1 MLPTPWQLQFAIF
14 TGQRNFSF
22 MIDFISGKIEQKTP
36 TAIVVST
43 NGIGYHINTSIQTFE
58 KLPVQGEQIK
68 IKTYLHVREDI
79 LQLYGF
85 ADENERNVFL
95 GLISV
100 SGIGPKQA
108 QTILSGIPI
117 QELVQAISESNEG
130 RLTSISGVGKKT
142 AQRLIIELKEKF
154 KSLGLIGESTLSS
167 EITVKLSSLEQ
178 EAIMALVS
186 LGYKKQ
192 VAEKALVKLRTG
204 EKILSLEDMIKKV
217 LQMI

>member
-1 MLPTPWQLQFAIF
+1 
-14 TGQRNFSF
+14 
-22 MIDFISGKIEQKTP
+22 MIDYVSGKIEQKNP
-36 TAIVVST
+36 TAIVVDV
-43 NGIGYHINTSIQTFE
+43 NGIGYHINTSVQTYE
-58 KLPVQGEQIK
+58 KIPGIGEQVK

-85 ADENERNVFL
+85 AEEKERDVFL

-117 QELVQAISESNEG
+117 HELVLAIRESDID
-130 RLTSISGVGKKT
+130 RLTTISGVGKKT
-142 AQRLIIELKEKF
+142 AQRLIVELKEKF
-154 KSLGLIGESTLSS
+154 KSLGLIDELAEST
-167 EITVKLSSLEQ
+167 EMTIQLSSLEQ

-192 VAEKALVKLRTG
+192 TAAKALVKIRG
-204 EKILSLEDMIKKV
+204 NDKVLSLEEMIKKV

>member
-1 MLPTPWQLQFAIF
+1 
-14 TGQRNFSF
+14 
-22 MIDFISGKIEQKTP
+22 MIEFVSGKIEQKKP
-36 TAIVVST
+36 TTIIVNV
-43 NGIGYHINTSIQTFE
+43 NGIGFQINTSIQTFE
-58 KLPVQGEQIK
+58 KLPAEGEQVK
-68 IKTYLHVREDI
+68 IITYLQVREDI

-85 ADENERNVFL
+85 ADENERNIFL

-117 QELVQAISESNEG
+117 TDLVQAISEADEG

-142 AQRLIIELKEKF
+142 AQRLIVELKEKF
-154 KSLGLIGESTLSS
+154 KSLGLIDESS
-167 EITVKLSSLEQ
+167 ESSEKIIALSSLEQ
-178 EAIMALVS
+178 EAIMALIS

-192 VAEKALVKLRTG
+192 TAEKALIKLRSG
-204 EKILSLEDMIKKV
+204 EKVLSLEEMIKKV

>member
-1 MLPTPWQLQFAIF
+1 
-14 TGQRNFSF
+14 
-22 MIDFISGKIEQKTP
+22 MIDFVSGKIEQKKP
-36 TAIVVST
+36 TVTVVNV
-43 NGIGYHINTSIQTFE
+43 NGVGYHINTSIQTFE
-58 KLPVQGEQIK
+58 KLPEEGEEVK
-68 IKTYLHVREDI
+68 IITYLQVREDI

-100 SGIGPKQA
+100 SGVGPKQA

-117 QELVQAISESNEG
+117 NELVQAISESDEG
-130 RLTSISGVGKKT
+130 RLTAISGVGKKT
-142 AQRLIIELKEKF
+142 AQRLIVELKEKF
-154 KSLGLIGESTLSS
+154 KTLGLISESS
-167 EITVKLSSLEQ
+167 EYSEVTVQLSSLEQ

-192 VAEKALVKLRTG
+192 TAEKALLKIRSSD
-204 EKILSLEDMIKKV
+204 KILSLEDMIKKV

>member
-1 MLPTPWQLQFAIF
+1 
-14 TGQRNFSF
+14 
-22 MIDFISGKIEQKTP
+22 MIDFVTGKIVQKKP
-36 TAIVVST
+36 TAIVVDV
-43 NGIGYHINTSIQTFE
+43 NGIGYNINISIQTFE
-58 KLPVQGEQIK
+58 KLPVEGEQAK
-68 IKTYLHVREDI
+68 IITYLHVREDI

-85 ADENERNVFL
+85 AEENERNVFL

-117 QELVQAISESNEG
+117 NEFVLAISESDEE

-154 KSLGLIGESTLSS
+154 KSLGLIGDSNDSS
-167 EITVKLSSLEQ
+167 EITIKLSSLEK
-178 EAIMALVS
+178 EAIMALIS

-192 VAEKALVKLRTG
+192 TAEKALVKIRTG
-204 EKILSLEDMIKKV
+204 EKIISLEEMIKKV

>member
-1 MLPTPWQLQFAIF
+1 
-14 TGQRNFSF
+14 
-22 MIDFISGKIEQKTP
+22 MIDFVSGKIEQKKP
-36 TAIVVST
+36 TFTVINV
-43 NGIGYHINTSIQTFE
+43 NGVGYLLNTSIQTFE
-58 KLPVQGEQIK
+58 KLPAEGEQVK
-68 IKTYLHVREDI
+68 IITYLQVREDI

-117 QELVQAISESNEG
+117 NELVQAISESDEG

-142 AQRLIIELKEKF
+142 AQRLIVELKEKF
-154 KSLGLIGESTLSS
+154 KSLGLIVESTDSS
-167 EITVKLSSLEQ
+167 EVLIKLSSLEQ

-192 VAEKALVKLRTG
+192 TAEKALVKIRAG

-217 LQMI
+217 LKMI

>member
-1 MLPTPWQLQFAIF
+1 
-14 TGQRNFSF
+14 
-22 MIDFISGKIEQKTP
+22 MIDFVTGKIELKKP
-36 TAIVVST
+36 TVVVVAA

-58 KLPVQGEQIK
+58 KLPAEGEQAK
-68 IKTYLHVREDI
+68 IITYLHVREDI

-100 SGIGPKQA
+100 SGLGPKQA

-117 QELVQAISESNEG
+117 IELVQAISDSNED

-154 KSLGLIGESTLSS
+154 KSLGLIGDSNDSS
-167 EITVKLSSLEQ
+167 EITIKLSSLEK
-178 EAIMALVS
+178 EAIMALIS

-192 VAEKALVKLRTG
+192 TAEKALVKIRTG
-204 EKILSLEDMIKKV
+204 EKIISLEEMIKKV

>member
-1 MLPTPWQLQFAIF
+1 
-14 TGQRNFSF
+14 
-22 MIDFISGKIEQKTP
+22 MIDFITGKIVQKKP
-36 TAIVVST
+36 TTVVVEV
-43 NGIGYHINTSIQTFE
+43 NGIGYTINISIQTFE
-58 KLPVQGEQIK
+58 KLPTEGEQAK
-68 IKTYLHVREDI
+68 IITYLHVREDI

-85 ADENERNVFL
+85 AEENERNVFL

-117 QELVQAISESNEG
+117 NELVQAISESNED

-154 KSLGLIGESTLSS
+154 KSLGLIGDSTDSS
-167 EITVKLSSLEQ
+167 EMTIKLSSLEQ
-178 EAIMALVS
+178 EAIMALIS

-192 VAEKALVKLRTG
+192 TAEKALVKIRTG
-204 EKILSLEDMIKKV
+204 EKIHSLEELIKKV
-217 LQMI
+217 LQMV

>member
-1 MLPTPWQLQFAIF
+1 
-14 TGQRNFSF
+14 
-22 MIDFISGKIEQKTP
+22 MIDFVTGKLVQKKP
-36 TAIVVST
+36 TTVVVEA
-43 NGIGYHINTSIQTFE
+43 NGLGYSVNISIQTFE
-58 KLPVQGEQIK
+58 KLAAEGEQVK
-68 IKTYLHVREDI
+68 IITYLHVREDI

-108 QTILSGIPI
+108 QTILSGIQI
-117 QELVQAISESNEG
+117 KELVQAISESNEE

-142 AQRLIIELKEKF
+142 AQRLIVELKEKF
-154 KSLGLIGESTLSS
+154 KSMGLIGDSSESS
-167 EITVKLSSLEQ
+167 EITIQLSSLER
-178 EAIMALVS
+178 EAVMALIS

-192 VAEKALVKLRTG
+192 TAEKALIKIRSG
-204 EKILSLEDMIKKV
+204 EKILSVEELIKKV

>member
-1 MLPTPWQLQFAIF
+1 
-14 TGQRNFSF
+14 
-22 MIDFISGKIEQKTP
+22 MIDFVSGKVEQKNP
-36 TAIVVST
+36 TSIVVDVS
-43 NGIGYHINTSIQTFE
+43 GIGYFINISVQTFE
-58 KLPVQGEQIK
+58 KISGVGEQIK

-117 QELVQAISESNEG
+117 NELVLAISESDEN
-130 RLTSISGVGKKT
+130 RLTTISGVGKKT
-142 AQRLIIELKEKF
+142 AQRLIVELKEKF
-154 KSLGLIGESTLSS
+154 KSLGLIDDSADSP
-167 EITVKLSSLEQ
+167 EITIRLSSLEK
-178 EAIMALVS
+178 EAIMALIS

-192 VAEKALVKLRTG
+192 TAEKALVKIRG
-204 EKILSLEDMIKKV
+204 NEKILSLEGMIKKV

>member
-1 MLPTPWQLQFAIF
+1 
-14 TGQRNFSF
+14 
-22 MIDFISGKIEQKTP
+22 MIDFISGKIEVKNP
-36 TAIVVST
+36 TAIVVDVL
-43 NGIGYHINTSIQTFE
+43 GVGYSLNISVQTFE
-58 KLPVQGEQIK
+58 KIPDVGEQIK
-68 IKTYLHVREDI
+68 IKTYLHVREDL

-108 QTILSGIPI
+108 QTILSGIQI
-117 QELVQAISESNEG
+117 NELVQAISESNED

-154 KSLGLIGESTLSS
+154 KSMGLMGDTDDSS
-167 EITVKLSSLEQ
+167 ETTIKLTSLEQ
-178 EAIMALVS
+178 EAIMALIS
-186 LGYKKQ
+186 LGYKKHI
-192 VAEKALVKLRTG
+192 AEKALVKIRTG
-204 EKILSLEDMIKKV
+204 EKILSLEEMIKKV